1 MKTLREIMSTDC
13 ETVAPDQNIHQIA
26 VMMEQNNIGFVPVVK
41 NEKLIG
47 VVTDRDLAVRG
58 YAAKRPGSAPAEEVM
73 TKNIV
78 TATPDTTVDEA
89 AKIMSQEMI
98 RRLAVVENGNLV
110 GIVAIGD
117 LAIEDHY
124 DHLASG
130 ALSDISQHTDVPH
143 H

>member
-41 NEKLIG
+41 NDKLIG

-58 YAAKRPGSAPAEEVM
+58 YAAKRPGSAQAEEVM

-98 RRLAVVENGNLV
+98 RRLAVVENGSLV

>member
-1 MKTLREIMSTDC
+1 MKTLREIMSTDV

-41 NEKLIG
+41 NDKLIG

-58 YAAKRPGSAPAEEVM
+58 YAAKRPGSAQAEEVM

-78 TATPDTTVDEA
+78 TATPDTTIDEA

-117 LAIEDHY
+117 LATEDHY

>member
-41 NEKLIG
+41 NDKLIG

-58 YAAKRPGSAPAEEVM
+58 YAAKRPGSAQAEEVM

-98 RRLAVVENGNLV
+98 RRLAVVENGSLV

-117 LAIEDHY
+117 LAIENHY

>member
-1 MKTLREIMSTDC
+1 MKTLRDIMTTNC
-13 ETVAPDQNIHQIA
+13 ETVTPDENIYQIA
-26 VMMEQNNIGFVPVVK
+26 VMMEQNDIGFVPVVK
-41 NEKLIG
+41 GDKLIG

-58 YAAKRPGSAPAEEVM
+58 YASKRPGSTPAEEVM

-78 TATPDTTVDEA
+78 TATPDMTVDDA
-89 AKIMSQEMI
+89 AKIMSKEMI
-98 RRLAVVENGNLV
+98 RRLAVVENGHLV

-117 LAIEDHY
+117 LAIENHF

>member
-26 VMMEQNNIGFVPVVK
+26 VMMERNNIGFVPVVK
-41 NEKLIG
+41 NDKLIG

-58 YAAKRPGSAPAEEVM
+58 YAAKRPGSAQAEEVM

-98 RRLAVVENGNLV
+98 RRLAVVENGSLV